1 MSRRPVLAVGAAL
14 AGVLWLGSADAREA
28 SPVPLPTA
36 PDPSECRVEP
46 RPLDDVA
53 SVVGTPTSDQTLGA
67 VGTPAP
73 FDVPDG
79 SPVDDETATAV
90 RSTLRELFACTNA
103 GDFLRVYALFTDD
116 FLRSFFVGTPFS
128 EEVAA
133 FIGAAPQPLPDEERR
148 VIVRLGE
155 PRLLDDG
162 RVGVPIVLDEPADPR
177 SEEFDYAVLEPVGDR
192 WLVDEIHEDV
202 EAPVAVDGAPVG

>member
-1 MSRRPVLAVGAAL
+1 MSRHGLFAVSVAMVGA
-14 AGVLWLGSADAREA
+14 LWVSASAAQDAT
-28 SPVPLPTA
+28 PLPFPSA
-36 PDPSECRVEP
+36 PDPSECRVAP

-53 SVVGTPTSDQTLGA
+53 SVVGTPTFDQTSDT

-73 FDVPDG
+73 FDPPGG
-79 SPVDDETATAV
+79 SAVDEATAAAV
-90 RSTLRELFACTNA
+90 RATLRELFACTNA
-103 GDFLRVYALFTDD
+103 GDFLRVFALFTDD

-128 EEVAA
+128 DEVAA
-133 FIGAAPQPLPDEERR
+133 FIGASPQPLPDEERR

-177 SEEFDYAVLEPVGDR
+177 SEESDYAILELVEGR
-192 WLVDEIHEDV
+192 WLVDEIHEDADTG
-202 EAPVAVDGAPVG
+202 EPAATPQS

>member
-1 MSRRPVLAVGAAL
+1 MSRHWLFVVRVAMVGA
-14 AGVLWLGSADAREA
+14 LWVNTSAAQDAT
-28 SPVPLPTA
+28 PLPFPTA
-36 PDPSECRVEP
+36 PDPSECRVAP

-53 SVVGTPTSDQTLGA
+53 TVVGTATSDQTTSA

-73 FDVPDG
+73 FEPPEG
-79 SPVDDETATAV
+79 SAVDEATAATV
-90 RSTLRELFACTNA
+90 RATLRELFACTNA

-128 EEVAA
+128 DEVAA
-133 FIGAAPQPLPDEERR
+133 FIGASPQPLPDEERR

-177 SEEFDYAVLEPVGDR
+177 SEESDYAILESVEGR
-192 WLVDEIHEDV
+192 WLVDEIHEDADTG
-202 EAPVAVDGAPVG
+202 ETPATPEP